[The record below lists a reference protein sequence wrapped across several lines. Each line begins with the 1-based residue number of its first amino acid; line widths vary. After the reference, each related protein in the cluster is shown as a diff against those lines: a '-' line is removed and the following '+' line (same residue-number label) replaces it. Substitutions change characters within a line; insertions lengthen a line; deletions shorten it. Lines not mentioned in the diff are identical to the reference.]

1 VIKYKYKGQ
10 GYENTDISKYP
21 KEFIRNL
28 FYSMLRIRMIEE
40 VIESKY
46 HEDQMKSPI
55 HLVIGQEATSVGAC
69 VGLEK
74 SDHIYSSHR
83 THGNYLAKGGDLKGM
98 MSELFCRDNGCCG
111 SRGGSMHLVDKS
123 VGMMSTSAIVAGII
137 PIASGAALA
146 SKMKDD
152 NRVIGVFFGDA
163 AIEEGVFWESLNF
176 SVLKKLPIIY
186 LCENNFYSVCS
197 PLDER
202 QPDSVE
208 LFNKAAG
215 FGINSIQ
222 IDATNVI
229 NVYEAVL
236 QASKRARNGDGPTF
250 IENIAYR
257 WRGHGGAGDDSK
269 SGYRGEDEVDGWQA
283 FCPVKLLQDE
293 MIKHSLIDETIIND
307 YRKKVQ
313 VEIDEAFEYAI
324 NSPNPSEQSLMQ
336 HVYAE

>member
-1 VIKYKYKGQ
+1 MIKYKYKGQ
-10 GYENTDISKYP
+10 GYSNTDISKYTGD
-21 KEFIRNL
+21 FLNDL

-69 VGLEK
+69 AALEAT
-74 SDHIYSSHR
+74 DHIYSSHR
-83 THGNYLAKGGDLKGM
+83 THGNYLAKGGDLKAM

-123 VGMMSTSAIVAGII
+123 VGMMSTSAIVAGIV
-137 PIASGAALA
+137 PIANGAALA
-146 SKMKDD
+146 SQMKGEE
-152 NRVIGVFFGDA
+152 RVIGVFFGDA
-163 AIEEGVFWESLNF
+163 AIEEGTFWESLNF

-197 PLDER
+197 PLDKR
-202 QPDSVE
+202 QPESVE

-215 FGINSIQ
+215 FGINAMQ
-222 IDATNVI
+222 IDATNVL

-236 QASKRARNGDGPTF
+236 EATRLARNGEGPTF

-269 SGYRGEDEVDGWQA
+269 SGYRGLDEVGDWQEI
-283 FCPVKLLQDE
+283 CP
-293 MIKHSLIDETIIND
+293 IHSLQIEMFKHNMIDENVISD
-307 YRKKVQ
+307 FKKQ
-313 VEIDEAFEYAI
+313 IKSEIDEAFDHAL
-324 NSPNPSEQSLMQ
+324 NSSNPTEQSLMQ
-336 HVYAE
+336 HVYAK

>member
-10 GYENTDISKYP
+10 GYANTDISKYSV
-21 KEFIRNL
+21 EFLSNL

-55 HLVIGQEATSVGAC
+55 HLVIGQEATSVGVC
-69 VGLEK
+69 ESLEK

-83 THGNYLAKGGDLKGM
+83 THGNYLAKGGDLKAM
-98 MSELFCRDNGCCG
+98 MSELFCRENGCCG
-111 SRGGSMHLVDKS
+111 SRGGSMHLIDKR
-123 VGMMSTSAIVAGII
+123 VGMMSTSAIVAGVV

-146 SKMKDD
+146 SQMKDEK
-152 NRVIGVFFGDA
+152 RVIGVFFGDA
-163 AIEEGVFWESLNF
+163 AIEEGAFWESLNF

-202 QPDSVE
+202 QPNSVE

-215 FGINSIQ
+215 FGVNAIQ
-222 IDATNVI
+222 IDATNVL

-236 QASKRARNGDGPTF
+236 LASKRARNGEGPTF

-269 SGYRGEDEVDGWQA
+269 SGYRGLDEVGDWQA
-283 FCPVKLLQDE
+283 ICPIKLLQDE
-293 MIKHSLIDETIIND
+293 MFKHNLLDENTLNSF
-307 YRKKVQ
+307 KKKIQ
-313 VEIDEAFEYAI
+313 MEIDEAFEHAI
-324 NSPNPSEQSLMQ
+324 NSPNPSEDSLMK